1 MSRSSHSTPRLSVI
15 TSWPLL
21 ARIAA
26 FAAILGT
33 LGAQATLAQDAD
45 LLASRLTTP
54 NVHVRAEAVARLNA
68 LPISALTPSARGAM
82 IALLEQEATGQAPV
96 SADTAA
102 DGDETYGEYV
112 IDLTS
117 GVMRLQDP
125 AALRG
130 LALLGI
136 QTGRDVQQYVASFGA
151 RSLPVL
157 AEAWRLK
164 ADARPSVIT
173 TWAFSAALTG
183 PNALSKED
191 RQQVLA
197 SILSASD
204 TYPIAVA
211 SAARS
216 GSLVILIPVLAN
228 IAAHTTDEVISS
240 RAEKAV
246 TILSTQRAG
255 MSPLALFD
263 ETAQW
268 VAGFCGG
275 PGSATGIRNGTCV
288 SLRNRLDNAREHI
301 IAGRVGPAVNVLT
314 AIEREA
320 TDARLK
326 GALTAA
332 ESLLIADNA
341 RYVASRL

>member
-1 MSRSSHSTPRLSVI
+1 VVS
-15 TSWPLL
+15 SWPLL
-21 ARIAA
+21 TRIATLA
-26 FAAILGT
+26 VVLGT
-33 LGAQATLAQDAD
+33 LGAQAALAQDAD
-45 LLASRLTTP
+45 ALASRLTTS
-54 NVHVRAEAVARLNA
+54 NIHVRAEAVARLNA
-68 LPISALTPSARGAM
+68 LPISALTPAARGAM

-102 DGDETYGEYV
+102 DVDETYSEYV

-136 QTGRDVQQYVASFGA
+136 QTGRDVQRYVASFGA
-151 RSLPVL
+151 RSLPML

-164 ADARPSVIT
+164 SDARPSIVT
-173 TWAFSAALTG
+173 TWALSATLTG

-197 SILSASD
+197 SILAASD
-204 TYPIAVA
+204 SYPIAIA

-216 GSLVILIPVLAN
+216 GSLVVLMPVLAN

-240 RAEKAV
+240 RAEKA
-246 TILSTQRAG
+246 ISLLDPQRAG

-275 PGSATGIRNGTCV
+275 PGSATGTRNGTCT
-288 SLRNRLDNAREHI
+288 SLQNRLDNAREHI
-301 IAGRVGPAVNVLT
+301 VAGRVGPAVNVLT

-320 TDARLK
+320 TDARSK

-332 ESLLIADNA
+332 EAALISDNA
-341 RYVASRL
+341 RYLASRL